1 MARWFRR
8 RELRQWAPEPLIP
21 PYPGANMSGLTRV
34 DTPESAMAVS
44 AVWACVRLVSDA
56 ISMMRIQRFKMSP
69 DGTPVLIPTGALLDQ
84 PAAGRTFPEW
94 IYEVMVSLL
103 LRGNAYGRILAM
115 DPREHVPSQI
125 ELQSPDRVSL
135 RANGDGTRSW
145 WFGNVLVPNDQ
156 VWHVRGFAFPGAT
169 LGLSPITYAVTTLS
183 LAARAEDFAER
194 FFADGAHP
202 TSILTTD
209 HTVDQATA
217 QIIKD
222 RFRTAVNGR
231 EPVIMGLGLKHE
243 QIQISPEE
251 SQFLLT
257 QRFSVSQIARFFG
270 VPAEMIGGES
280 GGSLTYANVEQ
291 RSLDFLTYCIQ
302 PWLTRIEA
310 SLSMMLPVDQ
320 YVRFDTSVL
329 TRTDAETHAK
339 VQAMQLAARVRTTDE
354 LRRQDGLPP
363 LTDAQKAELD
373 LVPLE
378 VTPLGGVKLIPGT
391 TPAQAGATNVH
402 LQVMPAAAPEV
413 RIEAP
418 ITVMPSP
425 PAQVH
430 FEAPINVEPA
440 QVRIEAPINVASPEV
455 RIETP
460 ITVAPADVRV
470 QIPPAPEP
478 RRIVRTVERDANG
491 DMARIVEETT

>member
-8 RELRQWAPEPLIP
+8 REREVRQWAPEPLIP
-21 PYPGANMSGLTRV
+21 PYPGANMTGTSRV
-34 DTPESAMAVS
+34 DTPEAAMAVS
-44 AVWACVRLVSDA
+44 AVWACVRLVADA
-56 ISMMRIQRFKMSP
+56 ISMMRIQRYRMAP
-69 DGTPVLIPTGALLDQ
+69 DDTAVLIPTGVLLDQ

-94 IYEVMVSLL
+94 VYEVMVSLL
-103 LRGNAYGRILAM
+103 LRGNAYGRIVAV
-115 DPREHVPSQI
+115 DPREHIPSQI

-135 RANGDGTRSW
+135 RLNGDGTRSW
-145 WFGNVLVPNDQ
+145 WFGNVLVPTNE

-169 LGLSPITYAVTTLS
+169 LGLSPISYAATTLS

-202 TSILTTD
+202 TSILSTD
-209 HTVDQATA
+209 HPVDQATA
-217 QIIKD
+217 QIVKD

-231 EPVIMGLGLKHE
+231 EPAVLGLGIKHE

-302 PWLTRIEA
+302 PWLTRLEA

-329 TRTDAETHAK
+329 TRTDAETRAR
-339 VQAMQLAARVRTTDE
+339 VQAIQLACRVRTTDE
-354 LRRQDGLPP
+354 LRHSDGLAP
-363 LTDAQKAELD
+363 LTAAQKVELD
-373 LVPLE
+373 LVPLT
-378 VTPLGGVKLIPGT
+378 VTPTGAVKMLPGS
-391 TPAQAGATNVH
+391 TPVGEEMQQNGATNLLV
-402 LQVMPAAAPEV
+402 QVMPSPPPEV

-418 ITVMPSP
+418 ITV
-425 PAQVH
+425 
-430 FEAPINVEPA
+430 
-440 QVRIEAPINVASPEV
+440 RTPEV
-455 RIETP
+455 RVDAP
-460 ITVAPADVRV
+460 VTVAPADVR
-470 QIPPAPEP
+470 ITLPAPGP
-478 RRIVRTVERDANG
+478 RTRRLERNTAG
-491 DMARIVEETT
+491 DIIALVEE